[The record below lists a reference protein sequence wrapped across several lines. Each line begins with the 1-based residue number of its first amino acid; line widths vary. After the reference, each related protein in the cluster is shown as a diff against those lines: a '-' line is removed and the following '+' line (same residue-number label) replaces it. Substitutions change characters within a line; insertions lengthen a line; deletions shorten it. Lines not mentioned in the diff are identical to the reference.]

1 MLKKFVVRRVQQ
13 LFTRSWEFTCL
24 VTKKM
29 IMHDQFFSEVMLLE
43 SACRSVW
50 EDYFKTLARLMAK
63 LNFAQ
68 AALTNTQW
76 AAVH

>member
-1 MLKKFVVRRVQQ
+1 
-13 LFTRSWEFTCL
+13 
-24 VTKKM
+24 M

-63 LNFAQ
+63 TELCTGGT
-68 AALTNTQW
+68 TNTQW
-76 AAVH
+76 ELTSEPQFIDSIGFHTLYFGGKKGSVV